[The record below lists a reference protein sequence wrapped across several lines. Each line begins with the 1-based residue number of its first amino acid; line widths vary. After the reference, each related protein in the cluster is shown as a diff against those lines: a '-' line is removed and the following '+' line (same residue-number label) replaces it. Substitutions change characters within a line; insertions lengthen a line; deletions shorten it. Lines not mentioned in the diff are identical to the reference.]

1 MKLRRL
7 RIMLLLFFTA
17 LAVPT
22 VVLVYQ
28 AYGQLKWEAFHQHQQ
43 LAREMAL
50 RIDTRFSE
58 LIKREES
65 RSFSDYSFLNVIG
78 SEGSSF
84 LQRSPLSGFPLES
97 NIPGLVGYFQVDAKN
112 QLATPI
118 VPQSKASGYGISAQE
133 LDQRVALENRI
144 RDILDQNRLVKKA
157 DRSLAEVAAMPQSIA
172 QGSVLPSSGE
182 YENEAE
188 ELVAA
193 NQPAFAP
200 AAIAES
206 SLQGQLV
213 FDQLK
218 SKSYAGSFELDS
230 SAGGGRVD
238 DLKLEDNY
246 AVAARQR
253 ADKFSEEKKR
263 KVAKQSRKE
272 TAVLPETLAHAIAP
286 VDVDRVDMDQAHLAK
301 DNRENAG
308 LLERQQ
314 SVRIRTFETEVEPLE
329 FSLLDSGH
337 FVLFRRVWRDG
348 ERYVQG
354 MLLEPQALVDNLIAS
369 AFHESVLSSMS
380 DLIVAYQGNVVEVY
394 KAQDARDYLPAS
406 QAGENELLY
415 QSRLVAPFGDIE
427 LIFSLA
433 RLPVGA
439 GSKVI
444 VWVALIIGIVLVG
457 GFIMLYRLGARQIA
471 LGLQQQDFVSAV
483 SHELKTPLTSI
494 RMYGEILREGWADET
509 RKKTYYDFIFNESE
523 RLSRLINNVLHLARM
538 GRNEQKPDRR
548 DVRVEELLNEL
559 CPKLDSQLERAG
571 FKLELECTDQAK
583 TTNFSIDSDWLTQ
596 ILINLIDNAIKFS
609 AGAELK
615 TVQLKCRLLQDGR
628 IQFSVRDF
636 GSGVAKDQMKKIF
649 KLFYRSE
656 NELTRETV
664 GTGIGLA
671 LVHQLVVGMDGE
683 VDVVNCEPGVEFR
696 IRFPVKRV

>member
-50 RIDTRFSE
+50 RIDTRFND
-58 LIKREES
+58 LIVREES

-84 LQRSPLSGFPLES
+84 LQRSPLSGFPLKS
-97 NIPGLVGYFQVDAKN
+97 DIPGLVGYFQVDAKN

-118 VPQSKASGYGISAQE
+118 VPKSNASGYGISTQE
-133 LDQRVALENRI
+133 LRERVALENRI

-157 DRSLAEVAAMPQSIA
+157 DNRLGEVAAMPQSIA
-172 QGSVLPSSGE
+172 QGSVSPSFSK

-188 ELVAA
+188 EKIAI
-193 NQPAFAP
+193 NQPALAR
-200 AAIAES
+200 AESAES

-218 SKSYAGSFELDS
+218 SKSNVRGLESDS
-230 SAGGGRVD
+230 STGSGRVD

-246 AVAARQR
+246 AVAARQQ
-253 ADKFSEEKKR
+253 AEELSEVKKR
-263 KVAKQSRKE
+263 AKQSRKE
-272 TAVLPETLAHAIAP
+272 TAILPETVTTVIAP
-286 VDVDRVDMDQAHLAK
+286 VDSDTQRLAK
-301 DNRENAG
+301 DEPDP
-308 LLERQQ
+308 LLFERQQ
-314 SVRIRTFETEVEPLE
+314 AVRIRTFETEVEPLE

-348 ERYVQG
+348 ERYIQG
-354 MLLEPQALVDNLIAS
+354 MLLEPQALVDNLIAP
-369 AFHESVLSSMS
+369 AFHESILSSMS
-380 DLIVAYQGNVVEVY
+380 DLIVAYRGNVVEVY
-394 KAQDARDYLPAS
+394 KARYARDYLPAS

-427 LIFSLA
+427 LIFSLS

-439 GSKVI
+439 GSQVI

-457 GFIMLYRLGARQIA
+457 GFILLYRLGARQIA

-483 SHELKTPLTSI
+483 SHELKTPITSI
-494 RMYGEILREGWADET
+494 RMYGEMLREGWADES

-538 GRNEQKPDRR
+538 SRNEQKPDSKQVIV
-548 DVRVEELLNEL
+548 DELLDEL
-559 CPKLDSQLERAG
+559 CPRLESQLERAG
-571 FKLELECTDQAK
+571 FKLELECTDSAK
-583 TTNFSIDSDWLTQ
+583 ASILNIDSDWLTQ
-596 ILINLIDNAIKFS
+596 ILINLIDNAIKFC

-615 TVQLKCRLLQDGR
+615 TVQLQCRLLQDGR

-636 GSGVAKDQMKKIF
+636 GPGVAKDQMKKIF

-671 LVHQLVVGMDGE
+671 LVHQLVIGMDGE
-683 VDVVNCEPGVEFR
+683 VDLVNCEPGVEFR
-696 IRFPVKRV
+696 IRFPVLAQ